1 MKRKYACAELVLYMI
16 LIAIVAAVGYAL
28 LTTPEPQSAIDVFS
42 TRFDEC
48 MATEKFT
55 RDECVIYAKGE

>member
-1 MKRKYACAELVLYMI
+1 MKDYGWVEAI
-16 LIAIVAAVGYAL
+16 LTLIIMAIVAAAVYSVA
-28 LTTPEPQSAIDVFS
+28 TKDWTPQSAIDVFS

>member
-1 MKRKYACAELVLYMI
+1 MRQYRWVEHILY
-16 LIAIVAAVGYAL
+16 LIIAVIVIAAVYSVA
-28 LTTPEPQSAIDVFS
+28 TKDWTPQSAIDVFS

-55 RDECVIYAKGE
+55 RDECIVYAKGE